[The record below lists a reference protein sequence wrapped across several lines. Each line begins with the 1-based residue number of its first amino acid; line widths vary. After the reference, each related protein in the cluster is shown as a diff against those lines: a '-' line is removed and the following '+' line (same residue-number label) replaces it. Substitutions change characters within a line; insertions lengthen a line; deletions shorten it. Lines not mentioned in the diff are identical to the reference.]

1 MFFRLPGYWVAAQAR
16 KWKFENGGMK
26 IITDLKEFGFT
37 NIKVKS
43 LFDLRSVI
51 GIISLVF
58 STIINLIRF
67 SNLLGAI

>member
-1 MFFRLPGYWVAAQAR
+1 
-16 KWKFENGGMK
+16 MK